1 MFLTTN
7 LLSAIDDAFESRIHI
22 HLVFESLSL
31 DSRMKIW
38 KKFFERLPSD
48 KTSTT
53 SYIDISDED
62 LSQLAAWEL
71 NGRQIKNA
79 LKTTRTWCL
88 CKGFNVTLERLER
101 GIHVTAPKAKKA
113 LSVALRPGVPSP
125 APE

>member
-7 LLSAIDDAFESRIHI
+7 LLSTIDDAFESRIHI
-22 HLVFESLSL
+22 HLLFESLSL

-38 KKFFERLPSD
+38 KKFLQRLPSD
-48 KTSTT
+48 NTNAT
-53 SYIDISDED
+53 SYVEIREED
-62 LSQLAAWEL
+62 LEQLAAWEL

-88 CKGFNVTLERLER
+88 CRGLNVTLERLER

-113 LSVALRPGVPSP
+113 LQ
-125 APE
+125 